1 MTLTTIGYGDVYP
14 ITAIGRVIASL
25 LAFIGIGLV
34 ALPTGI
40 LASGFIKALRDEKD
54 LKQFEEEIESESDD
68 ITARLKRI
76 EKKLQNINL

>member
-1 MTLTTIGYGDVYP
+1 VTLTTIGYGDVYP